1 MSRYRNRGFTLIEMV
16 VAFAILGISL
26 TVLFDAF
33 ETSLARTR
41 HDTRLSEGTL
51 VAESLL
57 ARAGTE
63 YPLDGAVHYGEWQ
76 GFAYELSD
84 RPVAFPQ
91 AQRAYTIPTTMVTAA
106 VTWHELAGNRTVA
119 LSTLKFL
126 PRASP

>member
-1 MSRYRNRGFTLIEMV
+1 MNRHPNRGFTLIEMV

-51 VAESLL
+51 FAQSVL

-63 YPLDGAVHYGEWQ
+63 FPLDGAVHSGQWQ
-76 GFAYELSD
+76 EFAYELSD
-84 RPVAFPQ
+84 RPIAPPQ
-91 AQRAYTIPTTMVTAA
+91 EQRVNTIATTLVTAS
-106 VTWHELAGNRTVA
+106 VTWHELAGNRTIA

-126 PRASP
+126 PRANP